1 MTKNGPFLNQKCSQC
16 NCLLQLMHCLKSLD
30 ILLGGRFVIVK
41 LMTPNFYGVVHL
53 AKICSGTMCLA
64 LWWEG
69 TLLLLSNVGNK
80 FRLQAWSTKKV
91 NFYSDYG
98 VEWCL
103 FHNTT

>member
-1 MTKNGPFLNQKCSQC
+1 MQC
-16 NCLLQLMHCLKSLD
+16 NGLLQLMHCLKSLD

-98 VEWCL
+98 VDYLLISAIL
-103 FHNTT
+103 FNLWRDFSL